1 MILATSSQLLGF
13 ESLSVIYTTNLA
25 TAQATKISRSK
36 GSMKL
41 ILLQN
46 ELTIEM

>member
-1 MILATSSQLLGF
+1 MILATSSQLLLGL
-13 ESLSVIYTTNLA
+13 ESLSEFYTTNLA

-36 GSMKL
+36 GFMKL

-46 ELTIEM
+46 